1 MEKYQEKVNKIIDR
15 NKLKLS
21 IYYNSSTVP
30 LIQNNKDPIPKLLSN
45 FSEIKEIIKLKDSKI
60 LKLFYLN
67 FKNIHD
73 ILYEDD
79 EIINLSSNSF
89 NKENLSCYFYL
100 NLLILTDANL
110 VNYEYSIDFISDLN
124 NIIVGNKKNLK
135 KIIKAKLIL
144 DLLNNYKKTDFFKEN
159 ESNSFLE
166 DGNNKLLKE
175 NIHIFDEFKNLER
188 DKDNIRTKKID
199 EIYIII
205 IKSLIINKKLED
217 YGYSSNILE
226 QLDLESIYLTQNM
239 LKQLFDLLN
248 INNDYIKF
256 YLITK
261 TEDLFN
267 IKKINFYY
275 ILLKYI
281 LKHSLYIYVFPFLL
295 KTKQKIL
302 QIVKYNLE
310 ELFSFID
317 NIEGSDIIKRI
328 EYILEF
334 ISDSKYYFLK
344 YTRLIKNKLKEIVN
358 YYKGFLFNSKKE
370 DIKVIEREIKSDSPK
385 DCEKYLIDFKKA
397 EKINK
402 RTPIIKYLFNNS
414 NTLKSENELNE
425 NLKCWESIEKNIIE
439 NSFERIDQLY
449 IDILYSYFTDR
460 NNKESLLKIFDPNT
474 IDNTI
479 KFLEEETKFESQ
491 ILNSSEKSEIKIYS
505 DIYQSSSEE
514 KEEKI
519 HANSISYLK
528 RQTKSISFPL
538 KITSFQNTNSRIDNK
553 ENIHFDFVSFLKII
567 NKLENPKD
575 KVRKIDIPENQ
586 KDKKILENPK
596 HKTAECIKEMSTGHF
611 VSIGKNDNL
620 CVYNNDFSLIYHSDK
635 KECDKWKY
643 SICERKVVGKTCDE
657 FIIYEEDIC
666 YIYQIKRDNVL
677 KKNCFDANNFSFCIK
692 IINSNIIKTFVYGKR
707 GLSFEDKS
715 FHETLLDEC
724 EYITE
729 EPIYGGIII
738 DENYVGFISRNTEKK
753 NNKLFFF
760 NLLNKK
766 IDNEEKIN
774 YSYSFNCSQNNLIL
788 LERKDDTNKK
798 VLLCACK
805 KYTRSENNGIV
816 LANFCLE
823 EKNSYIRTKFYDTE
837 KFEVYCFCQ
846 LSINKNN
853 IKAIFNS
860 NYQFEKTDYFL
871 VGGFDTKK
879 GRGMIKLY
887 ILIYN
892 YDEENN
898 NDVSIE
904 FVETDIFKSAKNREF
919 NGFKGP
925 VSCIIQSKRNG
936 DIIVCCWDGNIY
948 HFTIPNINSFISLMD
963 KDNINKILK

>member
-45 FSEIKEIIKLKDSKI
+45 FLEIKEIIKLKDSKI

-100 NLLILTDANL
+100 SLLILTDANL

-124 NIIVGNKKNLK
+124 NIIVGNNKNLK

-166 DGNNKLLKE
+166 DEINKLLKE
-175 NIHIFDEFKNLER
+175 NIHIFDEFKNLEI

-239 LKQLFDLLN
+239 LKQIFDLLN

-310 ELFSFID
+310 ELFSFIY

-344 YTRLIKNKLKEIVN
+344 YILLIKNKLKEIVN

-449 IDILYSYFTDR
+449 IDTLYSYFIDR
-460 NNKESLLKIFDPNT
+460 NNKESLLKIFDLNT

-479 KFLEEETKFESQ
+479 KFLGEETKFESQ
-491 ILNSSEKSEIKIYS
+491 ILNSEKSKIKIYS
-505 DIYQSSSEE
+505 DFYESSSE
-514 KEEKI
+514 KNKEKI
-519 HANSISYLK
+519 HPKSISYLK
-528 RQTKSISFPL
+528 MQTKSISFPL
-538 KITSFQNTNSRIDNK
+538 KITNFQ
-553 ENIHFDFVSFLKII
+553 
-567 NKLENPKD
+567 
-575 KVRKIDIPENQ
+575 
-586 KDKKILENPK
+586 
-596 HKTAECIKEMSTGHF
+596 
-611 VSIGKNDNL
+611 
-620 CVYNNDFSLIYHSDK
+620 
-635 KECDKWKY
+635 
-643 SICERKVVGKTCDE
+643 
-657 FIIYEEDIC
+657 
-666 YIYQIKRDNVL
+666 
-677 KKNCFDANNFSFCIK
+677 
-692 IINSNIIKTFVYGKR
+692 
-707 GLSFEDKS
+707 
-715 FHETLLDEC
+715 
-724 EYITE
+724 
-729 EPIYGGIII
+729 
-738 DENYVGFISRNTEKK
+738 
-753 NNKLFFF
+753 
-760 NLLNKK
+760 
-766 IDNEEKIN
+766 
-774 YSYSFNCSQNNLIL
+774 
-788 LERKDDTNKK
+788 
-798 VLLCACK
+798 
-805 KYTRSENNGIV
+805 
-816 LANFCLE
+816 
-823 EKNSYIRTKFYDTE
+823 
-837 KFEVYCFCQ
+837 
-846 LSINKNN
+846 
-853 IKAIFNS
+853 
-860 NYQFEKTDYFL
+860 
-871 VGGFDTKK
+871 
-879 GRGMIKLY
+879 
-887 ILIYN
+887 ILI
-892 YDEENN
+892 
-898 NDVSIE
+898 
-904 FVETDIFKSAKNREF
+904 VE
-919 NGFKGP
+919 
-925 VSCIIQSKRNG
+925 
-936 DIIVCCWDGNIY
+936 
-948 HFTIPNINSFISLMD
+948 
-963 KDNINKILK
+963 

>member
-45 FSEIKEIIKLKDSKI
+45 FSEIKEIVKLKDSKI

-100 NLLILTDANL
+100 SLLILTDANL

-124 NIIVGNKKNLK
+124 NIIVGNNKNLK

-166 DGNNKLLKE
+166 DEINKLLKE
-175 NIHIFDEFKNLER
+175 NIHIFDEFKNLEI

-267 IKKINFYY
+267 IKKINFYF

-344 YTRLIKNKLKEIVN
+344 
-358 YYKGFLFNSKKE
+358 
-370 DIKVIEREIKSDSPK
+370 
-385 DCEKYLIDFKKA
+385 
-397 EKINK
+397 
-402 RTPIIKYLFNNS
+402 
-414 NTLKSENELNE
+414 
-425 NLKCWESIEKNIIE
+425 
-439 NSFERIDQLY
+439 
-449 IDILYSYFTDR
+449 
-460 NNKESLLKIFDPNT
+460 
-474 IDNTI
+474 
-479 KFLEEETKFESQ
+479 
-491 ILNSSEKSEIKIYS
+491 
-505 DIYQSSSEE
+505 
-514 KEEKI
+514 
-519 HANSISYLK
+519 
-528 RQTKSISFPL
+528 
-538 KITSFQNTNSRIDNK
+538 
-553 ENIHFDFVSFLKII
+553 
-567 NKLENPKD
+567 
-575 KVRKIDIPENQ
+575 
-586 KDKKILENPK
+586 
-596 HKTAECIKEMSTGHF
+596 
-611 VSIGKNDNL
+611 
-620 CVYNNDFSLIYHSDK
+620 
-635 KECDKWKY
+635 
-643 SICERKVVGKTCDE
+643 
-657 FIIYEEDIC
+657 
-666 YIYQIKRDNVL
+666 
-677 KKNCFDANNFSFCIK
+677 
-692 IINSNIIKTFVYGKR
+692 
-707 GLSFEDKS
+707 
-715 FHETLLDEC
+715 
-724 EYITE
+724 
-729 EPIYGGIII
+729 
-738 DENYVGFISRNTEKK
+738 
-753 NNKLFFF
+753 
-760 NLLNKK
+760 
-766 IDNEEKIN
+766 
-774 YSYSFNCSQNNLIL
+774 
-788 LERKDDTNKK
+788 
-798 VLLCACK
+798 
-805 KYTRSENNGIV
+805 
-816 LANFCLE
+816 
-823 EKNSYIRTKFYDTE
+823 
-837 KFEVYCFCQ
+837 
-846 LSINKNN
+846 
-853 IKAIFNS
+853 
-860 NYQFEKTDYFL
+860 
-871 VGGFDTKK
+871 
-879 GRGMIKLY
+879 
-887 ILIYN
+887 
-892 YDEENN
+892 
-898 NDVSIE
+898 
-904 FVETDIFKSAKNREF
+904 
-919 NGFKGP
+919 
-925 VSCIIQSKRNG
+925 
-936 DIIVCCWDGNIY
+936 
-948 HFTIPNINSFISLMD
+948 
-963 KDNINKILK
+963 